1 MGDKLNSIS
10 AFTKL
15 QINEAINDCRVLENI
30 HQILKNR
37 LVISKTMITEK
48 SIMISGKKE
57 KVNELRLDIKG
68 EKLSLINSSNN
79 PYSNTSKI
87 FKNDSQCIIEEKEQ
101 EIKIE
106 KERQEYDLQVRD
118 WERYED
124 ERCRNSSRYNSI
136 KKKQV
141 NDRKKAIIHDKELVC
156 SDEELSNW
164 QRKLVR
170 FSRKSEMRR
179 YTKIYEKIND
189 DKERLKQIKEIK
201 QSINLVSSGI

>member
-1 MGDKLNSIS
+1 MG
-10 AFTKL
+10 
-15 QINEAINDCRVLENI
+15 QC
-30 HQILKNR
+30 
-37 LVISKTMITEK
+37 MIEK
-48 SIMISGKKE
+48 
-57 KVNELRLDIKG
+57 
-68 EKLSLINSSNN
+68 
-79 PYSNTSKI
+79 
-87 FKNDSQCIIEEKEQ
+87 KEQ

-106 KERQEYDLQVRD
+106 KEIQEYDLQLCD

-124 ERCRNSSRYNSI
+124 ERRRNSSRYNTI

-141 NDRKKAIIHDKELVC
+141 NDRKKAIIQDEELVC

-179 YTKIYEKIND
+179 HTKIYEKNND

-201 QSINLVSSGI
+201 QNIHLVSFGI

>member
-10 AFTKL
+10 AFNSL
-15 QINEAINDCRVLENI
+15 QTNGAINDCRVLEDI

-37 LVISKTMITEK
+37 LVISKTMTTEK
-48 SIMISGKKE
+48 STMISGKE
-57 KVNELRLDIKG
+57 KIVNELRLDIKR
-68 EKLSLINSSNN
+68 EKLLSINSSNN
-79 PYSNTSKI
+79 LNSNICEI
-87 FKNDSQCIIEEKEQ
+87 FKNDSQCMIEKKEQ

-106 KERQEYDLQVRD
+106 KERQEYDLQIRD
-118 WERYED
+118 WERYKNK
-124 ERCRNSSRYNSI
+124 RCQNSSRYNSI

-179 YTKIYEKIND
+179 HTRIYEKIND

-201 QSINLVSSGI
+201 QNISSVSSGI

>member
-37 LVISKTMITEK
+37 LVISKTMTTEK
-48 SIMISGKKE
+48 STMISGKKE
-57 KVNELRLDIKG
+57 VVNELRSDIKR

-79 PYSNTSKI
+79 PYSNISKI

-106 KERQEYDLQVRD
+106 KERQEYDLQIRD
-118 WERYED
+118 WERYKNK
-124 ERCRNSSRYNSI
+124 RFQNSSRYNSI

-141 NDRKKAIIHDKELVC
+141 NDRKKAIIHDKE
-156 SDEELSNW
+156 
-164 QRKLVR
+164 
-170 FSRKSEMRR
+170 
-179 YTKIYEKIND
+179 
-189 DKERLKQIKEIK
+189 
-201 QSINLVSSGI
+201 

>member
-1 MGDKLNSIS
+1 MRQKIDSESIASTSTMPIAKKIELDKLNSIS
-10 AFTKL
+10 AFTSL

-30 HQILKNR
+30 HQILKDR
-37 LVISKTMITEK
+37 LVTSKTMITEK
-48 SIMISGKKE
+48 
-57 KVNELRLDIKG
+57 
-68 EKLSLINSSNN
+68 
-79 PYSNTSKI
+79 
-87 FKNDSQCIIEEKEQ
+87 KEQ

-170 FSRKSEMRR
+170 F
-179 YTKIYEKIND
+179 
-189 DKERLKQIKEIK
+189 
-201 QSINLVSSGI
+201 